1 MLEYYYSWRFT
12 IVVMAMVVMNK
23 SLNYWCRIFLWLD
36 NVQYMLF
43 CHSGAAC
50 LVLYIRFLWYVWYD
64 MVWYDMIW
72 YDWYDWYDMIWLIWY
87 NMIWYDAWYDMIWRM
102 IWYDMMHD
110 LRWYDAWFAM
120 KSWQTSCQFN
130 LEHKLR
136 RTENVLQ
143 GNEMGETETEVCY
156 VKHKEIHKQM
166 FMREVE
172 AWDKKTGNER
182 NDDKCSTV
190 ASTRSKHWGISGHN
204 HRGAEGAEIET
215 PRRRGG
221 GMGRGYPPPQPTR
234 RSGGVVSSTSRVRG
248 GAPAKNGFLRIWTL
262 KEGFWRQ

>member
-1 MLEYYYSWRFT
+1 MYNICFFVTRVRLVWFFT
-12 IVVMAMVVMNK
+12 YGSCDMYDMI
-23 SLNYWCRIFLWLD
+23 
-36 NVQYMLF
+36 
-43 CHSGAAC
+43 
-50 LVLYIRFLWYVWYD
+50 WYD
-64 MVWYDMIW
+64 MIWYDMIDMIDMIW
-72 YDWYDWYDMIWLIWY
+72 YDWYDI
-87 NMIWYDAWYDMIWRM
+87 

-166 FMREVE
+166 FMGEVE